1 MFRCRNEQDQ
11 PSNGLI
17 QLEVKKSNRALP
29 PLAKGQLWKTDN
41 GYIQI
46 WHIGKRLIEYKMMRE
61 PGMRAVRTQT
71 TGIETLNKYLKAQ
84 KAVLTVAPPAVPC
97 VVSFS

>member
-1 MFRCRNEQDQ
+1 MKICT
-11 PSNGLI
+11 
-17 QLEVKKSNRALP
+17 KALP
-29 PLAKGQLWKTDN
+29 GLEHGQLWKTEK
-41 GYIQI
+41 GYIRI